1 MTFAFPVRMLFPSH
15 ESRDTGSTG
24 VLDVICVFHGLS
36 GDTYTKKKT
45 CLGWRGD
52 GDVVVGSS
60 FNVKLHISAT
70 NKMLRQLLQ
79 RILYA

>member
-1 MTFAFPVRMLFPSH
+1 MLFPSH

-24 VLDVICVFHGLS
+24 VSDVICVFHGLS

-45 CLGWRGD
+45 CLRWRGD

-60 FNVKLHISAT
+60 FDVKPQSSTTIT
-70 NKMLRQLLQ
+70 MLQQLL
-79 RILYA
+79 